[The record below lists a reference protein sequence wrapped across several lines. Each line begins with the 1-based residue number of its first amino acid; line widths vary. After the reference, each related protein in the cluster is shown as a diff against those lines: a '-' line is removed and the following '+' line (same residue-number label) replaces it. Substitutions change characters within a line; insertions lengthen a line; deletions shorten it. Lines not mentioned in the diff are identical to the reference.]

1 VPLAVS
7 EADVQTL
14 PQSGPLVYWVFT
26 ASVRLLWAHIDCRAH
41 VPVTSPPQ
49 AVNVAVQM
57 LANSVPEPLPV
68 PPVPASLES
77 VMSKQAGS
85 SHRHRSNALTTA
97 KLRFPNPLVGMV
109 IGTCRIVTT
118 VQIVRTR

>member
-1 VPLAVS
+1 MPLAVS

-26 ASVRLLWAHIDCRAH
+26 ASVRLLWAHMDCRAH

-57 LANSVPEPLPV
+57 LANCVPEPLPV
-68 PPVPASLES
+68 PPVPASFES
-77 VMSKQAGS
+77 VRSKQAG

-97 KLRFPNPLVGMV
+97 TLRFPNTLVGMV
-109 IGTCRIVTT
+109 IGTGRILTT
-118 VQIVRTR
+118 VQIVRIR